1 VFEVLLTMS
10 VADIRSTYGTLTLE
24 YSEHGPGQP
33 VYSMKYLP
41 GVLLV
46 FHNWNM
52 DDPLTDNM
60 IPAELILTE
69 NCSRAVRGITV
80 GSRIEDRTQTIHWSD
95 LWYHVING
103 TANLQAQFSGYTV
116 TYTISGENLNLPAE
130 DTAHEFD
137 WDAWEAVYIQNP
149 TGRVIEMR
157 IELNK

>member
-1 VFEVLLTMS
+1 

-52 DDPLTDNM
+52 DDPLMDDM
-60 IPAELILTE
+60 ITAELILTE
-69 NCSRAVRGITV
+69 DCSRAVRGITV
-80 GSRIEDRTQTIHWSD
+80 GANIEDRTQTIHWSD

-103 TANLQAQFSGYTV
+103 TANLQAEFNGYTV
-116 TYTISGENLNLPAE
+116 TYTISGADLNLPAE
-130 DTAHEFD
+130 DTAHEYD
-137 WDAWEAVYIQNP
+137 WDAWESKFIQNP
-149 TGRVIEMR
+149 TGGVIEMR
-157 IELNK
+157 NELNQ